1 MAVLVLGRQREERGE
16 RDEEKKTERDTHTD
30 SERHGET
37 DRDKR
42 RRSKGCGGEI
52 LLEQEAE
59 QF

>member
-1 MAVLVLGRQREERGE
+1 MAVLVLGRQRGKRGE

-42 RRSKGCGGEI
+42 RRSKGWGEI